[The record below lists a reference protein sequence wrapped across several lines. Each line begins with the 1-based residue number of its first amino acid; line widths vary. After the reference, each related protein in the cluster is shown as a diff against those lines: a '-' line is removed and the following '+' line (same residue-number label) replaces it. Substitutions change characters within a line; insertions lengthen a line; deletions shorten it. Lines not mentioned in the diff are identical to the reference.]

1 MTFDELYISILVA
14 VLTVVN
20 AYAAMGKVFITI
32 SGFVQSLDH
41 RIALSCCLMSDFDR
55 SRV

>member
-1 MTFDELYISILVA
+1 MTFDKLYISILVA
-14 VLTVVN
+14 VLTVVK

-32 SGFVQSLDH
+32 SGFAHALDH
-41 RIALSCCLMSDFDR
+41 RSALSCCLMSDFDR